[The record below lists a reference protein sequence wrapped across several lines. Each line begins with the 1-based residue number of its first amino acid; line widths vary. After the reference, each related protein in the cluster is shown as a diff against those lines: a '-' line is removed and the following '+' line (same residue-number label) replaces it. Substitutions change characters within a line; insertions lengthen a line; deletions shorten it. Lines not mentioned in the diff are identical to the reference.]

1 MSNKLSQETIRE
13 KLKKHQNED
22 TLLKVYVFALL
33 ATFLTMCLLC
43 LAHLAN
49 WAKYK
54 DQESVVT
61 AGKIIEKERKDGTI
75 FRPPTYYLAI
85 EWNYEK
91 NGETTTEKKY
101 IEVERDIYLVYE
113 VGDYF
118 DSQNFSVPNIE
129 NEITEVSSC

>member
-13 KLKKHQNED
+13 KLKKHQND
-22 TLLKVYVFALL
+22 VFALL
-33 ATFLTMCLLC
+33 ATFLTMCFLG

-91 NGETTTEKKY
+91 NGETTTEKNTLRLNVIFISFMK
-101 IEVERDIYLVYE
+101 
-113 VGDYF
+113 
-118 DSQNFSVPNIE
+118 
-129 NEITEVSSC
+129 